1 MAESST
7 PPLLPAHAALAT
19 VFQVRDGSLS
29 VLLWERAREPDS
41 GAWALPGGTLSAD
54 ETLERSIL
62 RHLAT
67 KVDVREVSH
76 LEQLGTWSDPARHP
90 ERWELATAYLGL
102 VPLGLDPRIPSD
114 TSWHPVD
121 ALPETAF
128 DHGAI
133 VLSGR
138 DRLRGKLSY
147 SNIGFALAPETFTLA
162 ELRDVYEAALGYEV
176 SSTNLKRVLVRRGA
190 IESVGRRRAHGP
202 AGGRPAE
209 LYRFR
214 ARQLAVTDQFA
225 VLRPPL

>member
-1 MAESST
+1 MAEST
-7 PPLLPAHAALAT
+7 TQPAAPAHVALAV
-19 VFQVRDGSLS
+19 VFQVREGTLS
-29 VLLWERAREPDS
+29 ALLWERAREPFS
-41 GAWALPGGTLSAD
+41 GAWALPGGTLAAG

-67 KVDVREVSH
+67 KVDVRDVSH
-76 LEQLGTWSDPARHP
+76 LEQLGTWSDPSRHP

-102 VPLGLDPRIPSD
+102 VPMEVDPRIPGD
-114 TSWHPVD
+114 TRWHRVD

-133 VLSGR
+133 VLAGR

-147 SNIGFALAPETFTLA
+147 SNIGFALAPEAFTLA

-176 SSTNLKRVLVRRGA
+176 SATNLKRVLLRRGA

-214 ARQLAVTDQFA
+214 VPRLEVTDPFA
-225 VLRPPL
+225 VLRPPG

>member
-1 MAESST
+1 M
-7 PPLLPAHAALAT
+7 
-19 VFQVRDGSLS
+19 FQVRDGSLS

-54 ETLERSIL
+54 ETLEGSIL

-76 LEQLGTWSDPARHP
+76 VEQLGTWSDPSRHP

-133 VLSGR
+133 VFSGR

-147 SNIGFALAPETFTLA
+147 SNIGFALAAETFTLA

-190 IESVGRRRAHGP
+190 IESVGRRRVHGP

-209 LYRFR
+209 LYRFC
-214 ARQLAVTDQFA
+214 ARRLEVTDQFA